1 MGLVRFIG
9 SALLAIIIA
18 LGAPIWINLNRFYYH
33 VKYPNT
39 LTNAVELSHKPE
51 AAQSKW
57 KPITAGVINILL
69 GILTILLGLFY
80 SMFVPSLIQLV
91 ITLLFIPLLGITAI
105 VGGYFAIRKRRWRI
119 SLLGAICVIIV
130 PLSLALLDSTG
141 LGFFVTV
148 ALIGMLAVAFI
159 VMSRRDFIY

>member
-1 MGLVRFIG
+1 
-9 SALLAIIIA
+9 
-18 LGAPIWINLNRFYYH
+18 
-33 VKYPNT
+33 
-39 LTNAVELSHKPE
+39 
-51 AAQSKW
+51 
-57 KPITAGVINILL
+57 
-69 GILTILLGLFY
+69 
-80 SMFVPSLIQLV
+80 MFVPSLIQLV